1 MNFGKFLKS
10 SALFWLVIL
19 KTRTPGCLLN
29 VFFTFNLHLLTR
41 RNWHQSTAWKAPVFS
56 HILIGHFGFG
66 FSRIRIFALSNT
78 YTFHEVEVNKKFPGN
93 RKNYFHSEENKDHK
107 IIRNLSF
114 LTLIPSLIPVLPSC
128 VPSYPFSTLEVDFQ
142 HFQMDFPNLQ
152 QQNQCGIN
160 SQLSRRTHYKYS
172 FQSFSCSK

>member
-93 RKNYFHSEENKDHK
+93 RKNYLHSEKNNDHK
-107 IIRNLSF
+107 IVRNLSF
-114 LTLIPSLIPVLPSC
+114 FISYFNPVTDSSSAIMCTFLLFFNIGGG
-128 VPSYPFSTLEVDFQ
+128 FSA
-142 HFQMDFPNLQ
+142 FPN
-152 QQNQCGIN
+152 G
-160 SQLSRRTHYKYS
+160 LSKFTTTKS
-172 FQSFSCSK
+172 VWNKLTTFEKDSL